1 MVQCSSD
8 TVWCSLAH
16 SFVAKTRWPVGRGV
30 SSKVTILGVASEEEV
45 PDVASGDE
53 DLGVASEDEDG
64 DLGTLPSTL

>member
-16 SFVAKTRWPVGRGV
+16 SFVAKIRWPVGRGV
-30 SSKVTILGVASEEEV
+30 SSKVTILGVAS
-45 PDVASGDE
+45 GDE
-53 DLGVASEDEDG
+53 DLGVASEDEDE